1 MNYHSINDL
10 VELCHKNNAQ
20 IWQVIMMD
28 NAHERMVSEDKIFEN
43 MRLMYK
49 AMKTAD
55 NNYDKSLKSP
65 SRMAGGD
72 GELMYQYNKSGRNI
86 CGDFVGMVMEKA
98 LKMGESNACMRRIVA
113 APTAGSCGVI
123 PAVFISYETYFKA
136 LEDDMVKALLIASGI
151 GAVIAE
157 NASIAGASG
166 GCQAEIGSASAM
178 AAAGLTFLQGGDSMQ
193 IVNSSALALKSML
206 GLACDP
212 VCGLVEVPCI
222 KRNVAGAM
230 NAITAAQMSM
240 AGIKSVISPDEVID
254 FFDFQLNTLA
264 LNLTH
269 DKQLQSLNMTDKD
282 IEFKKTG
289 QGIGLQFGK
298 YSPLLNY
305 SSNGIPRKGLTMFAS
320 YTNGGKTSFVFE
332 NIVIPLAEQGTKICI
347 ISNEQDAIIFKD
359 LLYIHVLT
367 SRLDYWNIDRRKL
380 KNLNFTKQ
388 DEEAFKKADKIVKE
402 DYLENILFQR
412 VYDYG
417 MKNIKRTIK
426 KLAKQDFDLFVY
438 DTFKVDA
445 TTDTV
450 WQSFL
455 NDSKELFQIASK
467 ENVAVITPVQLSLST
482 KGKVRWLNESVLS
495 NSKQISEIYEEIFMF
510 RDIWSDEYTS
520 CEKDLEATSN
530 TVDGQGRSSEKV
542 PFPIVWQEGKFYKIF
557 FHVKSRNGEN
567 GQTILYEFIP
577 NVNKWKEIGNCKVG
591 EENKI

>member
-10 VELCHKNNAQ
+10 VQLCHKNNAQ

-43 MRLMYK
+43 MRVMYK

-254 FFDFQLNTLA
+254 SMQRIGAAMPSSLKETAREGLA
-264 LNLTH
+264 ITP
-269 DKQLQSLNMTDKD
+269 T
-282 IEFKKTG
+282 
-289 QGIGLQFGK
+289 
-298 YSPLLNY
+298 
-305 SSNGIPRKGLTMFAS
+305 
-320 YTNGGKTSFVFE
+320 
-332 NIVIPLAEQGTKICI
+332 AE
-347 ISNEQDAIIFKD
+347 
-359 LLYIHVLT
+359 L
-367 SRLDYWNIDRRKL
+367 
-380 KNLNFTKQ
+380 
-388 DEEAFKKADKIVKE
+388 
-402 DYLENILFQR
+402 
-412 VYDYG
+412 
-417 MKNIKRTIK
+417 IKRE
-426 KLAKQDFDLFVY
+426 LD
-438 DTFKVDA
+438 KV
-445 TTDTV
+445 TD
-450 WQSFL
+450 
-455 NDSKELFQIASK
+455 
-467 ENVAVITPVQLSLST
+467 
-482 KGKVRWLNESVLS
+482 
-495 NSKQISEIYEEIFMF
+495 
-510 RDIWSDEYTS
+510 
-520 CEKDLEATSN
+520 
-530 TVDGQGRSSEKV
+530 
-542 PFPIVWQEGKFYKIF
+542 
-557 FHVKSRNGEN
+557 
-567 GQTILYEFIP
+567 
-577 NVNKWKEIGNCKVG
+577 
-591 EENKI
+591 

>member
-28 NAHERMVSEDKIFEN
+28 NAHERMVCEDKIFEN

-178 AAAGLTFLQGGDSMQ
+178 AAAGLTFLQGGDSLQ

-254 FFDFQLNTLA
+254 SMQRIGAAMPSSLKETAREGLA
-264 LNLTH
+264 ITP
-269 DKQLQSLNMTDKD
+269 T
-282 IEFKKTG
+282 
-289 QGIGLQFGK
+289 
-298 YSPLLNY
+298 
-305 SSNGIPRKGLTMFAS
+305 
-320 YTNGGKTSFVFE
+320 
-332 NIVIPLAEQGTKICI
+332 AE
-347 ISNEQDAIIFKD
+347 
-359 LLYIHVLT
+359 L
-367 SRLDYWNIDRRKL
+367 
-380 KNLNFTKQ
+380 
-388 DEEAFKKADKIVKE
+388 
-402 DYLENILFQR
+402 
-412 VYDYG
+412 
-417 MKNIKRTIK
+417 IKRE
-426 KLAKQDFDLFVY
+426 LD
-438 DTFKVDA
+438 KV
-445 TTDTV
+445 TD
-450 WQSFL
+450 
-455 NDSKELFQIASK
+455 
-467 ENVAVITPVQLSLST
+467 
-482 KGKVRWLNESVLS
+482 
-495 NSKQISEIYEEIFMF
+495 
-510 RDIWSDEYTS
+510 
-520 CEKDLEATSN
+520 
-530 TVDGQGRSSEKV
+530 
-542 PFPIVWQEGKFYKIF
+542 
-557 FHVKSRNGEN
+557 
-567 GQTILYEFIP
+567 
-577 NVNKWKEIGNCKVG
+577 
-591 EENKI
+591 

>member
-20 IWQVIMMD
+20 LWQVIMMD

-178 AAAGLTFLQGGDSMQ
+178 AAAGLTFLQGGDSLQ

-254 FFDFQLNTLA
+254 SMQRIGAAMPSSLKETARAGLA
-264 LNLTH
+264 ITP
-269 DKQLQSLNMTDKD
+269 T
-282 IEFKKTG
+282 
-289 QGIGLQFGK
+289 
-298 YSPLLNY
+298 
-305 SSNGIPRKGLTMFAS
+305 
-320 YTNGGKTSFVFE
+320 
-332 NIVIPLAEQGTKICI
+332 AE
-347 ISNEQDAIIFKD
+347 
-359 LLYIHVLT
+359 L
-367 SRLDYWNIDRRKL
+367 
-380 KNLNFTKQ
+380 
-388 DEEAFKKADKIVKE
+388 
-402 DYLENILFQR
+402 
-412 VYDYG
+412 
-417 MKNIKRTIK
+417 IKRE
-426 KLAKQDFDLFVY
+426 LD
-438 DTFKVDA
+438 KV
-445 TTDTV
+445 TD
-450 WQSFL
+450 
-455 NDSKELFQIASK
+455 
-467 ENVAVITPVQLSLST
+467 
-482 KGKVRWLNESVLS
+482 
-495 NSKQISEIYEEIFMF
+495 
-510 RDIWSDEYTS
+510 
-520 CEKDLEATSN
+520 
-530 TVDGQGRSSEKV
+530 
-542 PFPIVWQEGKFYKIF
+542 
-557 FHVKSRNGEN
+557 
-567 GQTILYEFIP
+567 
-577 NVNKWKEIGNCKVG
+577 
-591 EENKI
+591 

>member
-20 IWQVIMMD
+20 LWQVIMMD

-113 APTAGSCGVI
+113 APTAGACGVI

-178 AAAGLTFLQGGDSMQ
+178 AAAGLTFLQGGDSLQ

-254 FFDFQLNTLA
+254 SMQRIGAAMPSSLKETAREGLA
-264 LNLTH
+264 ITP
-269 DKQLQSLNMTDKD
+269 T
-282 IEFKKTG
+282 
-289 QGIGLQFGK
+289 
-298 YSPLLNY
+298 
-305 SSNGIPRKGLTMFAS
+305 
-320 YTNGGKTSFVFE
+320 
-332 NIVIPLAEQGTKICI
+332 AE
-347 ISNEQDAIIFKD
+347 
-359 LLYIHVLT
+359 L
-367 SRLDYWNIDRRKL
+367 
-380 KNLNFTKQ
+380 
-388 DEEAFKKADKIVKE
+388 
-402 DYLENILFQR
+402 
-412 VYDYG
+412 
-417 MKNIKRTIK
+417 IKRE
-426 KLAKQDFDLFVY
+426 LD
-438 DTFKVDA
+438 KV
-445 TTDTV
+445 TD
-450 WQSFL
+450 
-455 NDSKELFQIASK
+455 
-467 ENVAVITPVQLSLST
+467 
-482 KGKVRWLNESVLS
+482 
-495 NSKQISEIYEEIFMF
+495 
-510 RDIWSDEYTS
+510 
-520 CEKDLEATSN
+520 
-530 TVDGQGRSSEKV
+530 
-542 PFPIVWQEGKFYKIF
+542 
-557 FHVKSRNGEN
+557 
-567 GQTILYEFIP
+567 
-577 NVNKWKEIGNCKVG
+577 
-591 EENKI
+591 

>member
-43 MRLMYK
+43 MRVMYK

-178 AAAGLTFLQGGDSMQ
+178 AAAGLTFLQGGDSLQ

-254 FFDFQLNTLA
+254 SMQRIGAAMPSSLKETAREGLA
-264 LNLTH
+264 ITP
-269 DKQLQSLNMTDKD
+269 T
-282 IEFKKTG
+282 
-289 QGIGLQFGK
+289 
-298 YSPLLNY
+298 
-305 SSNGIPRKGLTMFAS
+305 
-320 YTNGGKTSFVFE
+320 
-332 NIVIPLAEQGTKICI
+332 AE
-347 ISNEQDAIIFKD
+347 
-359 LLYIHVLT
+359 L
-367 SRLDYWNIDRRKL
+367 
-380 KNLNFTKQ
+380 
-388 DEEAFKKADKIVKE
+388 
-402 DYLENILFQR
+402 
-412 VYDYG
+412 
-417 MKNIKRTIK
+417 IKRE
-426 KLAKQDFDLFVY
+426 FD
-438 DTFKVDA
+438 KV
-445 TTDTV
+445 TD
-450 WQSFL
+450 
-455 NDSKELFQIASK
+455 
-467 ENVAVITPVQLSLST
+467 
-482 KGKVRWLNESVLS
+482 
-495 NSKQISEIYEEIFMF
+495 
-510 RDIWSDEYTS
+510 
-520 CEKDLEATSN
+520 
-530 TVDGQGRSSEKV
+530 
-542 PFPIVWQEGKFYKIF
+542 
-557 FHVKSRNGEN
+557 
-567 GQTILYEFIP
+567 
-577 NVNKWKEIGNCKVG
+577 
-591 EENKI
+591 

>member
-20 IWQVIMMD
+20 LWQVIMMD

-98 LKMGESNACMRRIVA
+98 LKIGESNACMRRIVA

-178 AAAGLTFLQGGDSMQ
+178 AAAGLTFLQGGDSLQ

-254 FFDFQLNTLA
+254 SMQRIGAAMPSSLKETAREGLA
-264 LNLTH
+264 ITP
-269 DKQLQSLNMTDKD
+269 T
-282 IEFKKTG
+282 
-289 QGIGLQFGK
+289 
-298 YSPLLNY
+298 
-305 SSNGIPRKGLTMFAS
+305 
-320 YTNGGKTSFVFE
+320 
-332 NIVIPLAEQGTKICI
+332 AE
-347 ISNEQDAIIFKD
+347 
-359 LLYIHVLT
+359 L
-367 SRLDYWNIDRRKL
+367 
-380 KNLNFTKQ
+380 
-388 DEEAFKKADKIVKE
+388 
-402 DYLENILFQR
+402 
-412 VYDYG
+412 
-417 MKNIKRTIK
+417 IKRE
-426 KLAKQDFDLFVY
+426 LD
-438 DTFKVDA
+438 KV
-445 TTDTV
+445 TD
-450 WQSFL
+450 
-455 NDSKELFQIASK
+455 
-467 ENVAVITPVQLSLST
+467 
-482 KGKVRWLNESVLS
+482 
-495 NSKQISEIYEEIFMF
+495 
-510 RDIWSDEYTS
+510 
-520 CEKDLEATSN
+520 
-530 TVDGQGRSSEKV
+530 
-542 PFPIVWQEGKFYKIF
+542 
-557 FHVKSRNGEN
+557 
-567 GQTILYEFIP
+567 
-577 NVNKWKEIGNCKVG
+577 
-591 EENKI
+591 

>member
-151 GAVIAE
+151 GAVIEE

-254 FFDFQLNTLA
+254 SMQRIGAAMPSSLKETAREGLA
-264 LNLTH
+264 ITP
-269 DKQLQSLNMTDKD
+269 T
-282 IEFKKTG
+282 
-289 QGIGLQFGK
+289 
-298 YSPLLNY
+298 
-305 SSNGIPRKGLTMFAS
+305 
-320 YTNGGKTSFVFE
+320 
-332 NIVIPLAEQGTKICI
+332 AE
-347 ISNEQDAIIFKD
+347 
-359 LLYIHVLT
+359 L
-367 SRLDYWNIDRRKL
+367 
-380 KNLNFTKQ
+380 
-388 DEEAFKKADKIVKE
+388 
-402 DYLENILFQR
+402 
-412 VYDYG
+412 
-417 MKNIKRTIK
+417 IKRE
-426 KLAKQDFDLFVY
+426 LD
-438 DTFKVDA
+438 KV
-445 TTDTV
+445 TD
-450 WQSFL
+450 
-455 NDSKELFQIASK
+455 
-467 ENVAVITPVQLSLST
+467 
-482 KGKVRWLNESVLS
+482 
-495 NSKQISEIYEEIFMF
+495 
-510 RDIWSDEYTS
+510 
-520 CEKDLEATSN
+520 
-530 TVDGQGRSSEKV
+530 
-542 PFPIVWQEGKFYKIF
+542 
-557 FHVKSRNGEN
+557 
-567 GQTILYEFIP
+567 
-577 NVNKWKEIGNCKVG
+577 
-591 EENKI
+591 

>member
-254 FFDFQLNTLA
+254 SMQRIGAAMPSSLKETAREGLA
-264 LNLTH
+264 ITPTAELINH
-269 DKQLQSLNMTDKD
+269 YQLQK
-282 IEFKKTG
+282 
-289 QGIGLQFGK
+289 
-298 YSPLLNY
+298 
-305 SSNGIPRKGLTMFAS
+305 
-320 YTNGGKTSFVFE
+320 
-332 NIVIPLAEQGTKICI
+332 
-347 ISNEQDAIIFKD
+347 
-359 LLYIHVLT
+359 
-367 SRLDYWNIDRRKL
+367 
-380 KNLNFTKQ
+380 
-388 DEEAFKKADKIVKE
+388 
-402 DYLENILFQR
+402 
-412 VYDYG
+412 
-417 MKNIKRTIK
+417 
-426 KLAKQDFDLFVY
+426 
-438 DTFKVDA
+438 
-445 TTDTV
+445 
-450 WQSFL
+450 
-455 NDSKELFQIASK
+455 
-467 ENVAVITPVQLSLST
+467 
-482 KGKVRWLNESVLS
+482 
-495 NSKQISEIYEEIFMF
+495 
-510 RDIWSDEYTS
+510 
-520 CEKDLEATSN
+520 
-530 TVDGQGRSSEKV
+530 
-542 PFPIVWQEGKFYKIF
+542 
-557 FHVKSRNGEN
+557 
-567 GQTILYEFIP
+567 
-577 NVNKWKEIGNCKVG
+577 
-591 EENKI
+591 

>member
-178 AAAGLTFLQGGDSMQ
+178 AAAGLTFLQGGDSLQ

-254 FFDFQLNTLA
+254 SMQRIGA
-264 LNLTH
+264 AMPS
-269 DKQLQSLNMTDKD
+269 SLKETAR
-282 IEFKKTG
+282 E
-289 QGIGLQFGK
+289 GL
-298 YSPLLNY
+298 
-305 SSNGIPRKGLTMFAS
+305 
-320 YTNGGKTSFVFE
+320 
-332 NIVIPLAEQGTKICI
+332 C
-347 ISNEQDAIIFKD
+347 
-359 LLYIHVLT
+359 LLYT
-367 SRLDYWNIDRRKL
+367 SD
-380 KNLNFTKQ
+380 
-388 DEEAFKKADKIVKE
+388 AAD
-402 DYLENILFQR
+402 D
-412 VYDYG
+412 
-417 MKNIKRTIK
+417 
-426 KLAKQDFDLFVY
+426 
-438 DTFKVDA
+438 
-445 TTDTV
+445 
-450 WQSFL
+450 
-455 NDSKELFQIASK
+455 
-467 ENVAVITPVQLSLST
+467 
-482 KGKVRWLNESVLS
+482 
-495 NSKQISEIYEEIFMF
+495 
-510 RDIWSDEYTS
+510 
-520 CEKDLEATSN
+520 
-530 TVDGQGRSSEKV
+530 
-542 PFPIVWQEGKFYKIF
+542 
-557 FHVKSRNGEN
+557 
-567 GQTILYEFIP
+567 
-577 NVNKWKEIGNCKVG
+577 
-591 EENKI
+591 

>member
-20 IWQVIMMD
+20 LWQVIMMD

-178 AAAGLTFLQGGDSMQ
+178 AAAGLTFLQGGDSLQ

-206 GLACDP
+206 GLACDA

-254 FFDFQLNTLA
+254 SMQRIGAAMPSSLKETAREGLA
-264 LNLTH
+264 ITP
-269 DKQLQSLNMTDKD
+269 T
-282 IEFKKTG
+282 
-289 QGIGLQFGK
+289 
-298 YSPLLNY
+298 
-305 SSNGIPRKGLTMFAS
+305 
-320 YTNGGKTSFVFE
+320 
-332 NIVIPLAEQGTKICI
+332 AE
-347 ISNEQDAIIFKD
+347 
-359 LLYIHVLT
+359 L
-367 SRLDYWNIDRRKL
+367 
-380 KNLNFTKQ
+380 
-388 DEEAFKKADKIVKE
+388 
-402 DYLENILFQR
+402 
-412 VYDYG
+412 
-417 MKNIKRTIK
+417 IKRE
-426 KLAKQDFDLFVY
+426 LD
-438 DTFKVDA
+438 KV
-445 TTDTV
+445 TD
-450 WQSFL
+450 
-455 NDSKELFQIASK
+455 
-467 ENVAVITPVQLSLST
+467 
-482 KGKVRWLNESVLS
+482 
-495 NSKQISEIYEEIFMF
+495 
-510 RDIWSDEYTS
+510 
-520 CEKDLEATSN
+520 
-530 TVDGQGRSSEKV
+530 
-542 PFPIVWQEGKFYKIF
+542 
-557 FHVKSRNGEN
+557 
-567 GQTILYEFIP
+567 
-577 NVNKWKEIGNCKVG
+577 
-591 EENKI
+591 

>member
-43 MRLMYK
+43 MRVMYK

-72 GELMYQYNKSGRNI
+72 GELMYQYNKSDRNI

-178 AAAGLTFLQGGDSMQ
+178 AAAGLTFLQGGDNLQ

-254 FFDFQLNTLA
+254 SMQRIGAAMPSSLKETAREGLA
-264 LNLTH
+264 ITP
-269 DKQLQSLNMTDKD
+269 T
-282 IEFKKTG
+282 
-289 QGIGLQFGK
+289 
-298 YSPLLNY
+298 
-305 SSNGIPRKGLTMFAS
+305 
-320 YTNGGKTSFVFE
+320 
-332 NIVIPLAEQGTKICI
+332 AE
-347 ISNEQDAIIFKD
+347 
-359 LLYIHVLT
+359 L
-367 SRLDYWNIDRRKL
+367 
-380 KNLNFTKQ
+380 
-388 DEEAFKKADKIVKE
+388 
-402 DYLENILFQR
+402 
-412 VYDYG
+412 
-417 MKNIKRTIK
+417 IKRE
-426 KLAKQDFDLFVY
+426 LD
-438 DTFKVDA
+438 KV
-445 TTDTV
+445 TD
-450 WQSFL
+450 
-455 NDSKELFQIASK
+455 
-467 ENVAVITPVQLSLST
+467 
-482 KGKVRWLNESVLS
+482 
-495 NSKQISEIYEEIFMF
+495 
-510 RDIWSDEYTS
+510 
-520 CEKDLEATSN
+520 
-530 TVDGQGRSSEKV
+530 
-542 PFPIVWQEGKFYKIF
+542 
-557 FHVKSRNGEN
+557 
-567 GQTILYEFIP
+567 
-577 NVNKWKEIGNCKVG
+577 
-591 EENKI
+591 

>member
-20 IWQVIMMD
+20 LWQVIMMD

-166 GCQAEIGSASAM
+166 GCQAEIGSASAV
-178 AAAGLTFLQGGDSMQ
+178 AAAGLTFLQGGDSLQ

-254 FFDFQLNTLA
+254 SMQRIGAAMPSSLKETAREGLA
-264 LNLTH
+264 ITP
-269 DKQLQSLNMTDKD
+269 T
-282 IEFKKTG
+282 
-289 QGIGLQFGK
+289 
-298 YSPLLNY
+298 
-305 SSNGIPRKGLTMFAS
+305 
-320 YTNGGKTSFVFE
+320 
-332 NIVIPLAEQGTKICI
+332 AE
-347 ISNEQDAIIFKD
+347 
-359 LLYIHVLT
+359 L
-367 SRLDYWNIDRRKL
+367 
-380 KNLNFTKQ
+380 
-388 DEEAFKKADKIVKE
+388 
-402 DYLENILFQR
+402 
-412 VYDYG
+412 
-417 MKNIKRTIK
+417 IKRE
-426 KLAKQDFDLFVY
+426 LD
-438 DTFKVDA
+438 KV
-445 TTDTV
+445 TD
-450 WQSFL
+450 
-455 NDSKELFQIASK
+455 
-467 ENVAVITPVQLSLST
+467 
-482 KGKVRWLNESVLS
+482 
-495 NSKQISEIYEEIFMF
+495 
-510 RDIWSDEYTS
+510 
-520 CEKDLEATSN
+520 
-530 TVDGQGRSSEKV
+530 
-542 PFPIVWQEGKFYKIF
+542 
-557 FHVKSRNGEN
+557 
-567 GQTILYEFIP
+567 
-577 NVNKWKEIGNCKVG
+577 
-591 EENKI
+591 

>member
-86 CGDFVGMVMEKA
+86 CGDFVGMVIEKA

-254 FFDFQLNTLA
+254 SMQRIGAAMPSSLKETAREGLA
-264 LNLTH
+264 ITP
-269 DKQLQSLNMTDKD
+269 T
-282 IEFKKTG
+282 
-289 QGIGLQFGK
+289 
-298 YSPLLNY
+298 
-305 SSNGIPRKGLTMFAS
+305 
-320 YTNGGKTSFVFE
+320 
-332 NIVIPLAEQGTKICI
+332 AE
-347 ISNEQDAIIFKD
+347 
-359 LLYIHVLT
+359 L
-367 SRLDYWNIDRRKL
+367 
-380 KNLNFTKQ
+380 
-388 DEEAFKKADKIVKE
+388 
-402 DYLENILFQR
+402 
-412 VYDYG
+412 
-417 MKNIKRTIK
+417 IKRE
-426 KLAKQDFDLFVY
+426 LD
-438 DTFKVDA
+438 KV
-445 TTDTV
+445 TD
-450 WQSFL
+450 
-455 NDSKELFQIASK
+455 
-467 ENVAVITPVQLSLST
+467 
-482 KGKVRWLNESVLS
+482 
-495 NSKQISEIYEEIFMF
+495 
-510 RDIWSDEYTS
+510 
-520 CEKDLEATSN
+520 
-530 TVDGQGRSSEKV
+530 
-542 PFPIVWQEGKFYKIF
+542 
-557 FHVKSRNGEN
+557 
-567 GQTILYEFIP
+567 
-577 NVNKWKEIGNCKVG
+577 
-591 EENKI
+591 

>member
-28 NAHERMVSEDKIFEN
+28 NAHERMVSEDKIF
-43 MRLMYK
+43 K

-254 FFDFQLNTLA
+254 SMQRIGAAMPSSLKETAREGLA
-264 LNLTH
+264 ITP
-269 DKQLQSLNMTDKD
+269 T
-282 IEFKKTG
+282 
-289 QGIGLQFGK
+289 
-298 YSPLLNY
+298 
-305 SSNGIPRKGLTMFAS
+305 
-320 YTNGGKTSFVFE
+320 
-332 NIVIPLAEQGTKICI
+332 AE
-347 ISNEQDAIIFKD
+347 
-359 LLYIHVLT
+359 L
-367 SRLDYWNIDRRKL
+367 
-380 KNLNFTKQ
+380 
-388 DEEAFKKADKIVKE
+388 
-402 DYLENILFQR
+402 
-412 VYDYG
+412 
-417 MKNIKRTIK
+417 IKRE
-426 KLAKQDFDLFVY
+426 LD
-438 DTFKVDA
+438 KV
-445 TTDTV
+445 TD
-450 WQSFL
+450 
-455 NDSKELFQIASK
+455 
-467 ENVAVITPVQLSLST
+467 
-482 KGKVRWLNESVLS
+482 
-495 NSKQISEIYEEIFMF
+495 
-510 RDIWSDEYTS
+510 
-520 CEKDLEATSN
+520 
-530 TVDGQGRSSEKV
+530 
-542 PFPIVWQEGKFYKIF
+542 
-557 FHVKSRNGEN
+557 
-567 GQTILYEFIP
+567 
-577 NVNKWKEIGNCKVG
+577 
-591 EENKI
+591 

>member
-1 MNYHSINDL
+1 MYYHSINDL

-178 AAAGLTFLQGGDSMQ
+178 AAAGLTFLQGGDSLQ

-254 FFDFQLNTLA
+254 SMQRIGAAMPSSLKETAREGLA
-264 LNLTH
+264 ITP
-269 DKQLQSLNMTDKD
+269 T
-282 IEFKKTG
+282 
-289 QGIGLQFGK
+289 
-298 YSPLLNY
+298 
-305 SSNGIPRKGLTMFAS
+305 
-320 YTNGGKTSFVFE
+320 
-332 NIVIPLAEQGTKICI
+332 AE
-347 ISNEQDAIIFKD
+347 
-359 LLYIHVLT
+359 L
-367 SRLDYWNIDRRKL
+367 
-380 KNLNFTKQ
+380 
-388 DEEAFKKADKIVKE
+388 
-402 DYLENILFQR
+402 
-412 VYDYG
+412 
-417 MKNIKRTIK
+417 IKRE
-426 KLAKQDFDLFVY
+426 LD
-438 DTFKVDA
+438 KV
-445 TTDTV
+445 TD
-450 WQSFL
+450 
-455 NDSKELFQIASK
+455 
-467 ENVAVITPVQLSLST
+467 
-482 KGKVRWLNESVLS
+482 
-495 NSKQISEIYEEIFMF
+495 
-510 RDIWSDEYTS
+510 
-520 CEKDLEATSN
+520 
-530 TVDGQGRSSEKV
+530 
-542 PFPIVWQEGKFYKIF
+542 
-557 FHVKSRNGEN
+557 
-567 GQTILYEFIP
+567 
-577 NVNKWKEIGNCKVG
+577 
-591 EENKI
+591 

>member
-20 IWQVIMMD
+20 LWQVIMMD

-178 AAAGLTFLQGGDSMQ
+178 AAAGLTFLQGGDSLQ

-212 VCGLVEVPCI
+212 VCGLVEVPCT

-254 FFDFQLNTLA
+254 SMQRIGAAMPSSLKETAREGLA
-264 LNLTH
+264 ITP
-269 DKQLQSLNMTDKD
+269 T
-282 IEFKKTG
+282 
-289 QGIGLQFGK
+289 
-298 YSPLLNY
+298 
-305 SSNGIPRKGLTMFAS
+305 
-320 YTNGGKTSFVFE
+320 
-332 NIVIPLAEQGTKICI
+332 AE
-347 ISNEQDAIIFKD
+347 
-359 LLYIHVLT
+359 L
-367 SRLDYWNIDRRKL
+367 
-380 KNLNFTKQ
+380 
-388 DEEAFKKADKIVKE
+388 
-402 DYLENILFQR
+402 
-412 VYDYG
+412 
-417 MKNIKRTIK
+417 IKRE
-426 KLAKQDFDLFVY
+426 LD
-438 DTFKVDA
+438 KV
-445 TTDTV
+445 TD
-450 WQSFL
+450 
-455 NDSKELFQIASK
+455 
-467 ENVAVITPVQLSLST
+467 
-482 KGKVRWLNESVLS
+482 
-495 NSKQISEIYEEIFMF
+495 
-510 RDIWSDEYTS
+510 
-520 CEKDLEATSN
+520 
-530 TVDGQGRSSEKV
+530 
-542 PFPIVWQEGKFYKIF
+542 
-557 FHVKSRNGEN
+557 
-567 GQTILYEFIP
+567 
-577 NVNKWKEIGNCKVG
+577 
-591 EENKI
+591 

>member
-166 GCQAEIGSASAM
+166 GCQAEMGSASAM
-178 AAAGLTFLQGGDSMQ
+178 AAAGLTFLQGGDSLQ

-254 FFDFQLNTLA
+254 SMQRIGAAMPSSLKETAREGLA
-264 LNLTH
+264 ITP
-269 DKQLQSLNMTDKD
+269 T
-282 IEFKKTG
+282 
-289 QGIGLQFGK
+289 
-298 YSPLLNY
+298 
-305 SSNGIPRKGLTMFAS
+305 
-320 YTNGGKTSFVFE
+320 
-332 NIVIPLAEQGTKICI
+332 AE
-347 ISNEQDAIIFKD
+347 
-359 LLYIHVLT
+359 L
-367 SRLDYWNIDRRKL
+367 
-380 KNLNFTKQ
+380 
-388 DEEAFKKADKIVKE
+388 
-402 DYLENILFQR
+402 
-412 VYDYG
+412 
-417 MKNIKRTIK
+417 IKRE
-426 KLAKQDFDLFVY
+426 LD
-438 DTFKVDA
+438 KV
-445 TTDTV
+445 TD
-450 WQSFL
+450 
-455 NDSKELFQIASK
+455 
-467 ENVAVITPVQLSLST
+467 
-482 KGKVRWLNESVLS
+482 
-495 NSKQISEIYEEIFMF
+495 
-510 RDIWSDEYTS
+510 
-520 CEKDLEATSN
+520 
-530 TVDGQGRSSEKV
+530 
-542 PFPIVWQEGKFYKIF
+542 
-557 FHVKSRNGEN
+557 
-567 GQTILYEFIP
+567 
-577 NVNKWKEIGNCKVG
+577 
-591 EENKI
+591 